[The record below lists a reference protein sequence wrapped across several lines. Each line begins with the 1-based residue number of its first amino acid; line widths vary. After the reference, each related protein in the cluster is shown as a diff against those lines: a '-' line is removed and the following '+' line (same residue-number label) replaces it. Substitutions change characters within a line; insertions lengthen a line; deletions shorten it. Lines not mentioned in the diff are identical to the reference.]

1 MKPAFQAC
9 PRGVGI
15 WPLAGEENASVMSK
29 RRKKRRRSNSQP
41 GGTPRKGASKR
52 PAEGAAAK
60 GRGAQKS
67 GTRPGADTGAGTTAS
82 SSQAPV
88 ATKAAPEIAKS
99 KRTPIVPWRDRV
111 RRLRDQ
117 LRAFARNHYAAVL
130 DSALIE
136 RFGNPP
142 KAEHPADLG
151 RVEEDLVCTPGSA
164 GDARSILRVFA
175 DDGAQLEDTE
185 RAELLRW
192 EQGRSRGVFLVQ
204 RASQDRIEVWD
215 PLEGAGLTLHL
226 LDRLSTA
233 RADALPRGSVL
244 TTTFLPF
251 AARVV
256 AVGYLELFEDPRAK
270 ELFKEQVRSGG
281 RSWHEAPPPAPKP
294 RRGQGP

>member
-1 MKPAFQAC
+1 
-9 PRGVGI
+9 
-15 WPLAGEENASVMSK
+15 MSK
-29 RRKKRRRSNSQP
+29 RKRKRRRNNSQP
-41 GGTPRKGASKR
+41 GGTPRKGAG
-52 PAEGAAAK
+52 PAANRTAP
-60 GRGAQKS
+60 
-67 GTRPGADTGAGTTAS
+67 RPGAGPSAASADAPEAARAPETAS
-82 SSQAPV
+82 V
-88 ATKAAPEIAKS
+88 ATQESPGGTDT

-117 LRAFARNHYAAVL
+117 LRAFARNHYAPVL
-130 DSALIE
+130 DAALVE

-142 KAEHPADLG
+142 RAEHPADLE

-164 GDARSILRVFA
+164 GDARSILRVYA
-175 DDGAQLEDTE
+175 DDGAQLEQTPLEDSE

-204 RASQDRIEVWD
+204 RAAPDRIEVWD

-226 LDRLSTA
+226 LDRLAKA
-233 RADALPRGSVL
+233 RADALSRGSVL

-270 ELFKEQVRSGG
+270 ELFRQQVRAGG
-281 RSWHEAPPPAPKP
+281 RGWQEAPPPAPKP
-294 RRGQGP
+294 TR